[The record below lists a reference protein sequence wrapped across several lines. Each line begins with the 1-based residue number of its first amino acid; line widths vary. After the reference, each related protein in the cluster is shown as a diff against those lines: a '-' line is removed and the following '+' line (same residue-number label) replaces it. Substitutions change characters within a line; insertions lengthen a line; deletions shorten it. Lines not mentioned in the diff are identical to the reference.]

1 MTIMKKAMYFMVIAM
16 LIVACQPNNEVNA
29 PFEKGQKVIL
39 SATLSSGSTGAQQLP
54 GKQRVSG
61 KDNTT
66 DIKLTWDKGDQ
77 IKVTVDGQDAV
88 FTLIGEGGS
97 AEGTFEGSMPA
108 DGTNYTVTYPVTY
121 DESVLTSQ
129 TYVENG
135 FRNGLL
141 SMSGSG
147 TLDDGFTLTA
157 QNAVLELS
165 LKGSGNMGRIVV
177 SDKTNSKTYTLD
189 CNGVTLDAS
198 AKSFYMV
205 VPAGNWKFKAEVYD
219 DHSPKPTETFETS
232 STITF
237 TAGEAVIMPT
247 KEALLAYELKT
258 LTFEDDD
265 ENKMFTPYSLDYVD
279 DYSGKEIKTWSDLID
294 EEQNMGALLNNG
306 YVYFMSEPY
315 WWHDNNNTQ
324 LMHTMPDCS
333 GMYGFTYGCHA
344 ISNYASTEYDYNYD
358 YDTYAGDVM
367 EIYNNQLTVYG
378 DGGHN
383 NSTNFALHYGFTDT
397 YGMGSEVAPPALT
410 FEDGKAR
417 VIDHLYINMTTIMYD
432 FLDYYEDS
440 YAKIIA
446 TGYDKNDEEIG
457 SLEFDLYNKSNI
469 VNKWTIWELSGL
481 GKVLTV
487 EFTLDTSDPF
497 MPASFAYDDVAVRF
511 PK

>member
-16 LIVACQPNNEVNA
+16 LIVACQPNNEVNT

-77 IKVTVDGQDAV
+77 IQVAV
-88 FTLIGEGGS
+88 GGETSIFTLIGDGGNS
-97 AEGTFEGSMPA
+97 YGEFEGTMPGTGS
-108 DGTNYTVTYPVTY
+108 TYTVTYPATY
-121 DESVLTSQ
+121 NEDVLANQ

-165 LKGSGNMGRIVV
+165 IKGSGNMGRIVI
-177 SDKTNSKTYTLD
+177 SNKTNSKTYTLD

-205 VPAGNWKFKAEVYD
+205 VPVGSWKFKAEVYD

-237 TAGEAVIMPT
+237 TAGGAVTMPT
-247 KEALLAYELKT
+247 QEARLAYELKT

-265 ENKMFTPYSLDYVD
+265 ENEMFTPYSLDYVD
-279 DYSGKEIKTWSDLID
+279 YNSGKVIETWSDLID
-294 EEQNMGALLNNG
+294 DSQSNGSLLYGDMGMG
-306 YVYFMSEPY
+306 MWDPY
-315 WWHDNNNTQ
+315 YWYDENNTK
-324 LMHTMPDCS
+324 LKHIMVEDANSAM
-333 GMYGFTYGCHA
+333 GTYCFWNGCHA
-344 ISNYASTEYDYNYD
+344 ISNYASTDKTTYYD
-358 YDTYAGDVM
+358 YDS
-367 EIYNNQLTVYG
+367 QLTVFSNSG
-378 DGGHN
+378 NDG
-383 NSTNFALHYGFTDT
+383 SDNFAMHHG
-397 YGMGSEVAPPALT
+397 GSGWFGSSSDIALPSLF
-410 FEDGKAR
+410 FEDGTAR
-417 VIDHLYINMTTIMYD
+417 VIDHMYVNTNTLMYAYLTD
-432 FLDYYEDS
+432 IKPNDKVVLVAIGFDSNEEEVGRAEFVIYE
-440 YAKIIA
+440 
-446 TGYDKNDEEIG
+446 TGTLK
-457 SLEFDLYNKSNI
+457 L
-469 VNKWTIWELSGL
+469 NKWQKWDLSVM
-481 GKVLTV
+481 GKVMSIQFDI
-487 EFTLDTSDPF
+487 EKEDA
-497 MPASFAYDDVAVRF
+497 MIPAYFAYDDVAVRF

>member
-1 MTIMKKAMYFMVIAM
+1 MKKAMYFMVIAM
-16 LIVACQPNNEVNA
+16 LIVACQPNNEVNT

-77 IKVTVDGQDAV
+77 ILVAV
-88 FTLIGEGGS
+88 GGETSIFTLIGDGGNS
-97 AEGTFEGSMPA
+97 YGEFEGTMPGTGS
-108 DGTNYTVTYPVTY
+108 TYTVTYPATY
-121 DESVLTSQ
+121 NEDVLTNQ

-135 FRNGLL
+135 FGNGLL

-237 TAGEAVIMPT
+237 TAGEDVTMPT
-247 KEALLAYELKT
+247 QEALLAYDLKT
-258 LTFEDDD
+258 LTFEDNS
-265 ENKMFTPYSLDYVD
+265 EPFTEYNLGYVD
-279 DYSGKEIKTWSDLID
+279 LGAGKDITTWSDLID
-294 EEQNMGALLNNG
+294 DLQIGGALLYNSW
-306 YVYFMSEPY
+306 MDMDEPY
-315 WWHDNNNTQ
+315 WWHDDNNTK
-324 LMHTMPDCS
+324 LTHTMPDC
-333 GMYGFTYGCHA
+333 GGFTYMYGGMA
-344 ISNYASTEYDYNYD
+344 ISNYTSEDYNFDHYTD
-358 YDTYAGDVM
+358 G
-367 EIYNNQLTVYG
+367 YNHQLEVYG
-378 DGGHN
+378 TIRGDN
-383 NSTNFALHYGFTDT
+383 FVMTNCGFGLPGEPDPDATVP
-397 YGMGSEVAPPALT
+397 SIT
-410 FEDGKAR
+410 FVDVDEEAR
-417 VIDHLYINMTTIMYD
+417 VIDHMYINNGTYALAGFESILGEDGWMKVVAIGLYGGNVTDRAEILLYD
-432 FLDYYEDS
+432 GSDN
-440 YAKIIA
+440 II
-446 TGYDKNDEEIG
+446 T
-457 SLEFDLYNKSNI
+457 
-469 VNKWTIWELSGL
+469 KWTKWDLSVL
-481 GKVLTV
+481 GKVEEV
-487 EFTLDTSDPF
+487 KFYVISSDTSGSF
-497 MPASFAYDDVAVRF
+497 GAYCFAYDDVAVRF
-511 PK
+511 PTE